1 MFMGAVCARSP
12 RARRGGLRRVRNALK
27 FFSQS
32 PACRG
37 TARCAPRVKADRE
50 RVSEFSEGEGADS
63 FCGAENLKISNF
75 GREITWDGN
84 PLRLIA

>member
-1 MFMGAVCARSP
+1 MRAVAAGAEGRAAAR
-12 RARRGGLRRVRNALK
+12 AEC
-27 FFSQS
+27 FEIFSQS